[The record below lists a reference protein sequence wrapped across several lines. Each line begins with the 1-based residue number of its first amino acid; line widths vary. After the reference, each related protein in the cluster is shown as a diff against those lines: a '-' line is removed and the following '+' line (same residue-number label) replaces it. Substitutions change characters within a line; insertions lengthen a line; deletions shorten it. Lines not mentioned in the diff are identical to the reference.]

1 MRLLFLPA
9 LAAFSCLA
17 GTINAVS
24 NPAAALAALF
34 NRTNEEILN
43 QLDAQEAALKK
54 RGIQA
59 TCTRENIAYRYE
71 L

>member
-1 MRLLFLPA
+1 MRFSALPA
-9 LAAFSCLA
+9 LAALSCLA

-24 NPAAALAALF
+24 DPEAALAALF
-34 NRTNEEILN
+34 NQTTEDILDR
-43 QLDAQEAALKK
+43 LDAQEAALKK

-59 TCTRENIAYRYE
+59 TCTRKNIAYRYE